1 MEDRSQEIF
10 SKYDLTIYN
19 TYRTRGALLLETDK
33 GWKLLCSYEGG
44 ENRLEFEDAL
54 KRHIRTHGYP
64 GVDSYVRN
72 QTGSIISTNSL
83 GEKYIMKD
91 WYDGDEC
98 NLKKE
103 DKVRLATE
111 NLANLHQA
119 MRNVYIP
126 SEQQAGFEQSDL
138 NGVFEKRTRELKRVK
153 TYIRKQKQKNNF
165 EVQYLNVCEEFYKDA
180 LNAMEQL
187 QKIPYQQ
194 MRKDA
199 VAGGMVSH
207 GNYTY
212 HNILIINRMSNVE
225 SLVSAAELQKGYKK
239 AVTTNFEK
247 AEFGLQVADLYQ
259 FMRKVMEK
267 NDWNISLGEMIL
279 EEYQKVNQLSA
290 DEFNL
295 LSIMLLYPEKFWKI
309 TNFYFNNKK
318 SWIPQKNVQK
328 LLTIKEQVENKKKFL
343 QNFGAVSNS

>member
-1 MEDRSQEIF
+1 VEDRSQEIF

-54 KRHIRTHGYP
+54 KMHIRTHGYP

-72 QTGSIISTNSL
+72 IAGSIISANTL

-119 MRNVYIP
+119 MRSVNIP
-126 SEQQAGFEQSDL
+126 YEQRAGFEQSDL
-138 NGVFEKRTRELKRVK
+138 SAVFEKRTRELKRVK

-165 EVQYLNVCEEFYKDA
+165 EVQYLNVCEEFYQDA
-180 LNAMEQL
+180 LDAMEELKQ
-187 QKIPYQQ
+187 IPYQK
-194 MRKDA
+194 MREEA
-199 VAGGMVSH
+199 VLNGTVSH
-207 GNYTY
+207 GSYTY
-212 HNILIINRMSNVE
+212 HNILIMNRMTISE
-225 SLVSAAELQKGYKK
+225 SLVQAAELSNGYGK

-259 FMRKVMEK
+259 FIRKVMEK
-267 NDWNISLGEMIL
+267 NDWNIPLGEMIL
-279 EEYQKVNQLSA
+279 EEYQKVNPLSA
-290 DEFNL
+290 DEFRL
-295 LSIMLLYPEKFWKI
+295 LSIMLRYPEKFWKI

-343 QNFGAVSNS
+343 HNFGTASNS